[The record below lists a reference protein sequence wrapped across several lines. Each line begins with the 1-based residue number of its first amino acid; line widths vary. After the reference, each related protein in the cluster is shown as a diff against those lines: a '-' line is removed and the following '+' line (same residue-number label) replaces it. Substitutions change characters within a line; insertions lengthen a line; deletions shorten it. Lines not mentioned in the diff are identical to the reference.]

1 MPYQRII
8 TNIMS
13 EPVKANI
20 GKQFKTLERLN
31 IEYVSPAD
39 IKPNSYN
46 PNRQSDR
53 DFELLLKSM
62 REDGFTQPVIVQ
74 KSTKEIVDGEHRWRA
89 SQALNMQKI
98 PVVFVDMTDEQRRV
112 STLRHNRAR
121 GSEDIQLTAEV
132 MRDLE
137 KLGALDWA
145 KDTLMLSDVEVTRL
159 LEDIPAPESLKN
171 EEFSTAWTPTDAD
184 AQEDTV
190 EAKEHQVSSG
200 TMMKSLSVEALDQQ
214 RNLEKKLQEA
224 KNEEERQMARQ
235 DSDMYRIS
243 LVFSGAEAGVIRS
256 VLGKK
261 PAEKM
266 LEMCKTELQESD
278 SAEKSAT

>member
-1 MPYQRII
+1 
-8 TNIMS
+8 MS
-13 EPVKANI
+13 EVKTNVA
-20 GKQFKTLERLN
+20 KQYKTLETLQ
-31 IEYVSPAD
+31 ITYVSPKD
-39 IKPNSYN
+39 VKPNSYN

-62 REDGFTQPVIVQ
+62 KEDGFTQPVIVQ
-74 KSTKEIVDGEHRWRA
+74 KSTSEIVDGEHRWRA
-89 SQALNMQKI
+89 SQALGMEKI
-98 PVVFVDMTDEQRRV
+98 PVVYVEMTDEQRRV

-121 GSEDIQLTAEV
+121 GSEDIQLTAQV

-145 KDTLMLSDVEVTRL
+145 QDTLMLSDVEVNRL
-159 LEDIPAPESLKN
+159 LEDVPAPESLKN

-184 AQEDTV
+184 TEQDSV
-190 EAKEHQVSSG
+190 EATEHKVSGG
-200 TMMKSLSVEALDQQ
+200 TMMKSLSVDALEQQ
-214 RNLEKKLQEA
+214 RNLERKLQEA
-224 KNEEERQMARQ
+224 KTEEERQMART

-266 LEMCKTELQESD
+266 LDMCKKELQEPSP
-278 SAEKSAT
+278 SAQQNDEGQEA

>member
-1 MPYQRII
+1 
-8 TNIMS
+8 MS
-13 EPVKANI
+13 DVKSNVA
-20 GKQFKTLERLN
+20 KQYKTLETLQ
-31 IEYVSPAD
+31 IQYVSPAD
-39 IKPNSYN
+39 VKPNSYN

-62 REDGFTQPVIVQ
+62 KEDGFTQPVIVQ
-74 KSTKEIVDGEHRWRA
+74 KSTGEIVDGEHRWRA
-89 SQALNMQKI
+89 SQALNMTKI
-98 PVVFVDMTDEQRRV
+98 PVVYVDMTDEQRRV

-121 GSEDIQLTAEV
+121 GSEDIQLTAQV

-145 KDTLMLSDVEVTRL
+145 QDTLMLSDVEVNRL
-159 LEDIPAPESLKN
+159 LEDVPAPESLKN

-184 AQEDTV
+184 TEQDSV
-190 EAKEHQVSSG
+190 EATEHKVSGG
-200 TMMKSLSVEALDQQ
+200 TMMKSLSVDALEQQ
-214 RNLEKKLQEA
+214 RQLEKKLQEA
-224 KNEEERQMARQ
+224 KTEEERQMARQ
-235 DSDMYRIS
+235 DNDMYRIS

-266 LEMCKTELQESD
+266 LEICRKYLEEPSKD
-278 SAEKSAT
+278 

>member
-1 MPYQRII
+1 
-8 TNIMS
+8 MS
-13 EPVKANI
+13 DVKSNVS
-20 GKQFKTLERLN
+20 KQYKTLETLQ
-31 IEYVSPAD
+31 IQYVSPAD
-39 IKPNSYN
+39 VKPNSYN

-62 REDGFTQPVIVQ
+62 KEDGFTQPVIVQ
-74 KSTKEIVDGEHRWRA
+74 KSTGEIVDGEHRWRA
-89 SQALNMQKI
+89 SQALGMEKI
-98 PVVFVDMTDEQRRV
+98 PVVYVDMTDEQRRV

-121 GSEDIQLTAEV
+121 GSEDIQLTAQV

-145 KDTLMLSDVEVTRL
+145 QDTLMLSDVEVNRL
-159 LEDIPAPESLKN
+159 LEDVPAPESLKN

-184 AQEDTV
+184 TEQDTV
-190 EAKEHQVSSG
+190 EAKEHAVSG
-200 TMMKSLSVEALDQQ
+200 GVMMKSLSVDALEQQ

-224 KNEEERQMARQ
+224 KTEEERQMARQ

-266 LEMCKTELQESD
+266 LEMCKKYLEEPSK
-278 SAEKSAT
+278 E

>member
-1 MPYQRII
+1 
-8 TNIMS
+8 MS
-13 EPVKANI
+13 EVKTNVA
-20 GKQFKTLERLN
+20 KQYKTLETLN
-31 IEYVSPAD
+31 ITYVSPKD

-62 REDGFTQPVIVQ
+62 KEDGFTQPVIVQ

-89 SQALNMQKI
+89 SQALNMDKI
-98 PVVFVDMTDEQRRV
+98 PVVFVEMTDEQRRV

-121 GSEDIQLTAEV
+121 GSEDIQLTAQV

-145 KDTLMLSDVEVTRL
+145 QDTLMLSDVEVNRL

-184 AQEDTV
+184 TEQDSV
-190 EAKEHQVSSG
+190 EATEHKVSGG
-200 TMMKSLSVEALDQQ
+200 TMMKSLSVDALEQQ
-214 RNLEKKLQEA
+214 RNLERKLQEA
-224 KNEEERQMARQ
+224 KTEEERQMART

-266 LEMCKTELQESD
+266 LDMCKKELQEPSP
-278 SAEKSAT
+278 SAQQNDEGQEA

>member
-1 MPYQRII
+1 
-8 TNIMS
+8 MS
-13 EPVKANI
+13 EVKTNVA
-20 GKQFKTLERLN
+20 KQYKTLETLN
-31 IEYVSPAD
+31 ITYVSPKD

-62 REDGFTQPVIVQ
+62 KEDGFTQPVIVQ

-89 SQALNMQKI
+89 SQALNMDKI
-98 PVVFVDMTDEQRRV
+98 PVVFVEMTDEQRRV

-121 GSEDIQLTAEV
+121 GSEDIQLTAQV

-145 KDTLMLSDVEVTRL
+145 QDTLMLSDIEVNRL
-159 LEDIPAPESLKN
+159 LEDVPAPESLKS

-184 AQEDTV
+184 TEQDSV
-190 EAKEHQVSSG
+190 EATEHKVSGG
-200 TMMKSLSVEALDQQ
+200 TMMKSLSVDALEQQ
-214 RNLEKKLQEA
+214 RNLERKLQEA
-224 KNEEERQMARQ
+224 KTEEERQMART

-266 LEMCKTELQESD
+266 LDMCKKELQEPSP
-278 SAEKSAT
+278 SAQQNDEGQEA

>member
-1 MPYQRII
+1 
-8 TNIMS
+8 MS
-13 EPVKANI
+13 EVKTNVA
-20 GKQFKTLERLN
+20 KQYKTLETLN
-31 IEYVSPAD
+31 ITYVSPKD

-62 REDGFTQPVIVQ
+62 KEDGFTQPVIVQ

-89 SQALNMQKI
+89 SQALNMDKI
-98 PVVFVDMTDEQRRV
+98 PVVFVEMTDEQRRV

-121 GSEDIQLTAEV
+121 GSEDIQLTAQV

-145 KDTLMLSDVEVTRL
+145 QDTLMLSDIEVNRL
-159 LEDIPAPESLKN
+159 LEDVPAPESLKS

-184 AQEDTV
+184 TEQDSV
-190 EAKEHQVSSG
+190 EATEHKVSGG
-200 TMMKSLSVEALDQQ
+200 TMMKSLSVDALEQQ
-214 RNLEKKLQEA
+214 RNLERKLQEA
-224 KNEEERQMARQ
+224 KTEEERQMART

-266 LEMCKTELQESD
+266 LDMCKKELQEPSP
-278 SAEKSAT
+278 SAQLNDEGQEA

>member
-1 MPYQRII
+1 
-8 TNIMS
+8 MS
-13 EPVKANI
+13 EVKTNVA
-20 GKQFKTLERLN
+20 KQYKTLETLN
-31 IEYVSPAD
+31 ITYVSPKD

-62 REDGFTQPVIVQ
+62 KEDGFTQPVIVQ

-89 SQALNMQKI
+89 SQALNMDKI
-98 PVVFVDMTDEQRRV
+98 PVVFVEMTDEQRRV

-121 GSEDIQLTAEV
+121 GSEDIQLTAQV

-145 KDTLMLSDVEVTRL
+145 QDTLMLSDVEVNRL

-184 AQEDTV
+184 TEQDSV
-190 EAKEHQVSSG
+190 EATEHKVSGG
-200 TMMKSLSVEALDQQ
+200 TMMKSLSVDALEQQ

-224 KNEEERQMARQ
+224 KTEEERQMART

-266 LEMCKTELQESD
+266 LDMCKKELQEPSP
-278 SAEKSAT
+278 SAQQNDEGQEA

>member
-1 MPYQRII
+1 MSDVK
-8 TNIMS
+8 TN
-13 EPVKANI
+13 VA
-20 GKQFKTLERLN
+20 KQYKTLETLQ
-31 IEYVSPAD
+31 ITYVSPKD
-39 IKPNSYN
+39 VKPNSYN

-62 REDGFTQPVIVQ
+62 KEDGFTQPVIVQ
-74 KSTKEIVDGEHRWRA
+74 KSTSEIVDGEHRWRA
-89 SQALNMQKI
+89 SQALGMEKI
-98 PVVFVDMTDEQRRV
+98 PVVYVEMTDEQRRV

-121 GSEDIQLTAEV
+121 GSEDIQLTAQV

-145 KDTLMLSDVEVTRL
+145 QDTLMLSDVEVNRL
-159 LEDIPAPESLKN
+159 LEDVPAPESLKN

-184 AQEDTV
+184 TEQDSV
-190 EAKEHQVSSG
+190 EATEHKVSGG
-200 TMMKSLSVEALDQQ
+200 TMMKSLSVDALEQQ

-224 KNEEERQMARQ
+224 KTEEERQMARQ

-266 LEMCKTELQESD
+266 LDMCKKELQEPSP
-278 SAEKSAT
+278 SQ

>member
-1 MPYQRII
+1 
-8 TNIMS
+8 MS
-13 EPVKANI
+13 EVKTNVA
-20 GKQFKTLERLN
+20 KQYKTLETLN
-31 IEYVSPAD
+31 ITYVSPKD

-62 REDGFTQPVIVQ
+62 KEDGFTQPVIVQ

-89 SQALNMQKI
+89 SQALNMDKI
-98 PVVFVDMTDEQRRV
+98 PVVFVEMTDEQRRV

-121 GSEDIQLTAEV
+121 GSEDIQLTAQV

-145 KDTLMLSDVEVTRL
+145 QDTLMLSDVEVNRL

-184 AQEDTV
+184 TEQDSV
-190 EAKEHQVSSG
+190 EAIEHKVSGG
-200 TMMKSLSVEALDQQ
+200 TMMKSLSVDALEQQ

-224 KNEEERQMARQ
+224 KTEEERQMART

-266 LEMCKTELQESD
+266 LDMCKKELQEPSP
-278 SAEKSAT
+278 SAQLNDEGQEA

>member
-1 MPYQRII
+1 MDKIKDNTQKHFSSLEKLQIQY
-8 TNIMS
+8 
-13 EPVKANI
+13 VKP
-20 GKQFKTLERLN
+20 
-31 IEYVSPAD
+31 SD

-62 REDGFTQPVIVQ
+62 KEDGFTQPVIVQ

-89 SQALNMQKI
+89 GQALGMSEI

-121 GSEDIQLTAEV
+121 GSEDIQLTAQV

-145 KDTLMLSDVEVTRL
+145 QDTLMLSDVEVNRL
-159 LEDIPAPESLKN
+159 LEDVPAPESLKN

-184 AQEDTV
+184 TEQDSV
-190 EAKEHQVSSG
+190 EATEHKVSGG
-200 TMMKSLSVEALDQQ
+200 TMMKSLSVDALEQQ

-224 KNEEERQMARQ
+224 KTEEERQMART

-266 LEMCKTELQESD
+266 LEMCKKYLEEPSK
-278 SAEKSAT
+278 E

>member
-1 MPYQRII
+1 MS
-8 TNIMS
+8 NIKPNVS
-13 EPVKANI
+13 
-20 GKQFKTLERLN
+20 KQYKTLETLQ
-31 IEYVSPAD
+31 IQYVSPTEV
-39 IKPNSYN
+39 KPNSYN

-62 REDGFTQPVIVQ
+62 KEDGFTQPVIVQ
-74 KSTKEIVDGEHRWRA
+74 KSTSEIVDGEHRWRA
-89 SQALNMQKI
+89 SQALGMEKI
-98 PVVFVDMTDEQRRV
+98 PVVYVEMTDEQRRV

-121 GSEDIQLTAEV
+121 GSEDIQLTAQV

-145 KDTLMLSDVEVTRL
+145 QDTLMLSDVEVNRL
-159 LEDIPAPESLKN
+159 LEDVPAPESLKN

-184 AQEDTV
+184 TEQDSV
-190 EAKEHQVSSG
+190 EATEHKVSGG
-200 TMMKSLSVEALDQQ
+200 TMMKSLSVDALEQQ

-224 KNEEERQMARQ
+224 KSEEERQMARQ

-266 LEMCKTELQESD
+266 LDMCKKELQEPSP
-278 SAEKSAT
+278 SQ